1 MKRMCKLHTSSF
13 RFKRIK
19 QCNNEINENGKVKR
33 RSAPQRHVT
42 THPVQLGLGYNTTF
56 NFIHNPQSQHN
67 TDFIHNPQSRHN
79 IDFIHKPVT
88 SQR

>member
-56 NFIHNPQSQHN
+56 NFIHNPQSRHIQNTQNRRDN
-67 TDFIHNPQSRHN
+67 TDHSRN
-79 IDFIHKPVT
+79 LISHKL
-88 SQR
+88 